1 MLRGDPTTVPRLHLF
16 AVIGHRFLF
25 SFWQLYMRELLQVVA
40 MLRGEA
46 PLPWEDME
54 PAVVRKLGAFK
65 GLVLQLL
72 QRNPRRR
79 VSLRHFHHTCTR
91 LFDSRTTIEA

>member
-1 MLRGDPTTVPRLHLF
+1 MLKG
-16 AVIGHRFLF
+16 
-25 SFWQLYMRELLQVVA
+25 EL
-40 MLRGEA
+40 
-46 PLPWEDME
+46 PLPWEGDLD
-54 PAVVRKLGAFK
+54 PGVHKQLGAFK

-79 VSLRHFHHTCTR
+79 VSLRHFHDTCTR